1 MIRISLAAAAF
12 ALLAGSFGWQGSAQ
26 AQSSEEE
33 VARQTARLI
42 SDAIGRRVG
51 EDVGVTYAPV
61 KVEEEAAPPSED
73 LLNTVWATA
82 TYNRIEIDDGPGGI
96 DIFLGTVGYDRR
108 FGSFVPGVSV
118 TGAIADV
125 DDISGSSGTATV
137 SPYAA
142 YIFNDYFF
150 VHGIVGFSFGD
161 SDIGGFDSES
171 FGIFTEEDA
180 NVVYKTGNWRLGGK
194 AGHRF
199 TYNEFDPDGGPSDD
213 ATAHTLLA
221 GAKVGY
227 QVDIVTPYVGTQ
239 YEHLFPEEGE
249 EDDFLYLYAGA
260 AVDVTNTFS
269 MDFTGQAEVV
279 NENTSS
285 YSGTIQGRFK
295 F

>member
-1 MIRISLAAAAF
+1 MRRMSFVAAAI
-12 ALLAGSFGWQGSAQ
+12 ALLAGSFGWQDSAQ

-51 EDVGVTYAPV
+51 EDVDVVYVPT
-61 KVEEEAAPPSED
+61 KVEEEAAPGEE

-96 DIFLGTVGYDRR
+96 DIFLGTVGYDHK
-108 FGSFVPGVSV
+108 FGSFIPGVSV
-118 TGAIADV
+118 TGAGAWV
-125 DDISGSSGTATV
+125 DDISGSSATATV

-142 YIFNDYFF
+142 YIFNDYLF

-161 SDIGGFDSES
+161 SDIGGIDSES
-171 FGIFTEEDA
+171 FGIFTEEDI
-180 NVVYKTGNWRLGGK
+180 NGVLKEGNWRFFGK

-213 ATAHTLLA
+213 STAHTLLA

-227 QVDIVTPYVGTQ
+227 QVDIVTPYIGTQ
-239 YEHLFPEEGE
+239 YEHLFPEDGE

-269 MDFTGQAEVV
+269 MDITGQAEVV

-285 YSGTIQGRFK
+285 YSGTVQGRFK

>member
-1 MIRISLAAAAF
+1 MRRIWFAAAAA
-12 ALLAGSFGWQGSAQ
+12 ALLLGWQGPAQ

-51 EDVGVTYAPV
+51 EDVDVVYAPA
-61 KVEEEAAPPSED
+61 KVEEEGAPPSED

-82 TYNRIEIDDGPGGI
+82 TYNRIDIDDGPGGI
-96 DIFLGTVGYDRR
+96 DIFLGTVGYDHK
-108 FGSFVPGVSV
+108 FGSFIPGVSV
-118 TGAIADV
+118 TGAGAWV
-125 DDISGSSGTATV
+125 DDISGSSATATV

-161 SDIGGFDSES
+161 SDIGGIDSES
-171 FGIFTEEDA
+171 FGIFTEEDL
-180 NVVYKTGNWRLGGK
+180 NGVLKEGNWRLGGK
-194 AGHRF
+194 VGHRF
-199 TYNEFDPDGGPSDD
+199 TYNEFDADGAPADD
-213 ATAHTLLA
+213 STAHTLLA

-227 QVDIVTPYVGTQ
+227 QVGIVTPYVGTQ

-269 MDFTGQAEVV
+269 MDFTGQAEAI
-279 NENTSS
+279 NENTTS
-285 YSGTIQGRFK
+285 YSGTIQGRLK